1 MAKRYL
7 AKVEIFEIDDSN
19 GTGRDKDT
27 RTIHAEVADFT
38 VRATDLD
45 ALKDKLTQHIEL
57 I

>member
-45 ALKDKLTQHIEL
+45 ALKDKLTQHIGL